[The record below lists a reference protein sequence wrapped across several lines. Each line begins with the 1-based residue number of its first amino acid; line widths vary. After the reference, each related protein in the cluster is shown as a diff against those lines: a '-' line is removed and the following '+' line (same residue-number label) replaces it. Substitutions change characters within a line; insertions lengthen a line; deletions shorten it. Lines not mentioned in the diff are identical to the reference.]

1 MKFFKYTIYLLTFGF
16 LVSACNFL
24 DKEPAKMTQDG
35 YFNSETEA
43 YSFLTGIYAI
53 LGQSSFYGED
63 YLCLVGGDD
72 MQHYGGASTRAPMNR
87 GLICAN
93 TVSSDP
99 AVTALWF
106 TLYAGINRA
115 NIFLENIGKVTEISD
130 DKRKQYISEARF
142 LRAFFYF
149 TLVQNWGDV
158 PFKEN
163 STKGVVNLDIP
174 RTDRQQI
181 YDFIITEMSEAAD
194 KETGGLLSAEA
205 LGKQVGRV
213 SRSAAWAMIARVY
226 LFRAGEHYRQNRP
239 ATQEEQVTYF
249 QKASEYAQ
257 MVMNE
262 NYHELVKNYWDV
274 FIDLCSN
281 EYNSTD
287 KNESIWEV
295 EFAGNGTSDA
305 RTEGR
310 WGNTCGLAG
319 PDLSNN
325 DNIIGSADPG
335 YSYEQIFATPKLYQL
350 YDANGDKERFYWNLA
365 QFKYVEEEKNTG
377 VTGRLFRSKET
388 MEEILGTFG
397 NWGRGTYSYGDP
409 KLDETDPAKPKFLNK
424 GDYYNTSASEDQGLA
439 CAKFRRE
446 YEADKKGKTF
456 TSINFPLMRYS
467 DVLLMVAEAENEANA
482 VPTTLAYNCLNDVRS
497 RAGIATI
504 AEGSLDKDGF
514 RQAVKDERAMEL
526 CFELTRRHDLIRWG
540 EFVDNMKEIPVKYN
554 DSKIWKQINVNP
566 VLNYFSNVDEKYNY
580 FPIPDQEMSV
590 NKKITENN
598 PGW

>member
-1 MKFFKYTIYLLTFGF
+1 MKFFKYTIYLLAIAFS
-16 LVSACNFL
+16 VSACNFL
-24 DKEPAKMTQDG
+24 DKEPAKMTQSG

-43 YSFLTGIYAI
+43 YSFLTGVYAT
-53 LGQSSFYGED
+53 LGQGSFYGED

-72 MQHYGGASTRAPMNR
+72 IQHYGGASTRAPMTK

-99 AVTALWF
+99 AVTALWY

-115 NIFLENIGKVTEISD
+115 NIFLENIDKVSDISAGK
-130 DKRKQYISEARF
+130 KNQYISEARF

-163 STKGVVNLDIP
+163 STKEVVNLDIP

-181 YDFIITEMSEAAD
+181 YDFIIKEMSEAAD
-194 KETGGLLSAEA
+194 KETGGLLSAET

-226 LFRAGEHYRQNRP
+226 LFRAGEHFRQNRP
-239 ATQEEQVTYF
+239 ATQEEEVTYF

-257 MVMNE
+257 KVKTE

-281 EYNSTD
+281 EYNSTE

-325 DNIIGSADPG
+325 ENVIGKADPG

-350 YDANGDKERFYWNLA
+350 YDANKDKKRFYWNLA
-365 QFKYVEEEKNTG
+365 QFKYVEEKKNTG
-377 VTGRLFRSKET
+377 VTGRLFRN
-388 MEEILGTFG
+388 GTKDYIMNELG
-397 NWGRGTYSYGDP
+397 NWGRGTYSYGEPKVDMTDP
-409 KLDETDPAKPKFLNK
+409 KKPVFLNI
-424 GDYYNTSASEDQGLA
+424 GDYDNHTVVEDQGLA

-467 DVLLMVAEAENEANA
+467 DVLLMIAEAENEANPA
-482 VPTTLAYNCLNDVRS
+482 PTKLAYECLNEVRT
-497 RAGIATI
+497 RAGIEEKP
-504 AEGSLDKDGF
+504 EGSLDKDGF

-540 EFVDNMKEIPVKYN
+540 EFVDNMKKIIVKYN

>member
-1 MKFFKYTIYLLTFGF
+1 MKFFRYTIYLLTIGF

-72 MQHYGGASTRAPMNR
+72 IQHYGGASTRAPMTR

-130 DKRKQYISEARF
+130 DKRKQYIAEARF

-226 LFRAGEHYRQNRP
+226 LFRAGEHFRQNRP

-262 NYHELVKNYWDV
+262 NYHDLVDNYWDV

-325 DNIIGSADPG
+325 ENIIGKADPG

-350 YDANGDKERFYWNLA
+350 YTANGDLKRFYWNLA

-377 VTGRLFRSKET
+377 VTGRLFRN
-388 MEEILGTFG
+388 GTKDYIINVLG
-397 NWGRGTYSYGDP
+397 NWGRGTYSYGDA
-409 KLDETDPAKPKFLNK
+409 KVDMTDPKKPVFLNI
-424 GDYYNTSASEDQGLA
+424 GDYDNPTVVEDQGLA

-467 DVLLMVAEAENEANA
+467 DVLLMIAEAENEANA
-482 VPTTLAYNCLNDVRS
+482 VPTTLAYECLNDVRY

-504 AEGSLDKDGF
+504 LEGSLDKDEF

-540 EFVDNMKEIPVKYN
+540 EFVTNMKEIPVKYN

>member
-1 MKFFKYTIYLLTFGF
+1 MKFFKYTIYLLTIGF

-72 MQHYGGASTRAPMNR
+72 IQHYGGASTRAPMNR

-130 DKRKQYISEARF
+130 DKRNQYISEARF

-226 LFRAGEHYRQNRP
+226 MFRAGEHFRQNRP

-249 QKASEYAQ
+249 QKASEYAR

-262 NYHELVKNYWDV
+262 NYHDLVDNYWDV

-325 DNIIGSADPG
+325 ENIIGKADPG

-350 YDANGDKERFYWNLA
+350 YTANGDLKRFYWNLA

-377 VTGRLFRSKET
+377 VTGRLFRN
-388 MEEILGTFG
+388 GTKDYIINVLG
-397 NWGRGTYSYGDP
+397 NWGRGTYSYGDA
-409 KLDETDPAKPKFLNK
+409 KVDMTDPKKPVFLNI
-424 GDYYNTSASEDQGLA
+424 GDYDNPTVVEDQGLA

-467 DVLLMVAEAENEANA
+467 DVLLMIAEAENEANA
-482 VPTTLAYNCLNDVRS
+482 VPTTLAYECLNDVRY

-504 AEGSLDKDGF
+504 PEGSLDKDGF

-540 EFVDNMKEIPVKYN
+540 EFVTNMKEIPVKYN

>member
-1 MKFFKYTIYLLTFGF
+1 MKFFKYTIYLLTIGF

-43 YSFLTGIYAI
+43 YSFLTGIYAT
-53 LGQSSFYGED
+53 LGQTSFYGED

-115 NIFLENIGKVTEISD
+115 NVFLENIGKVTEISD
-130 DKRKQYISEARF
+130 DKRNQYIAEARF

-226 LFRAGEHYRQNRP
+226 MFRAGEHFRQNRP

-262 NYHELVKNYWDV
+262 NYHDLVDNYWDV

-325 DNIIGSADPG
+325 ENIIGKADPG

-350 YDANGDKERFYWNLA
+350 YNANEDKERFYWNLA

-377 VTGRLFRSKET
+377 VTGRLFRNGT
-388 MEEILGTFG
+388 MNYIINVLG
-397 NWGRGTYSYGDP
+397 NWGRGTYSYGEAKVDMTDP
-409 KLDETDPAKPKFLNK
+409 KKPVFLNI
-424 GDYYNTSASEDQGLA
+424 GDYDNHTVVEDQGLA

-514 RQAVKDERAMEL
+514 RQVVKDERAMEL

-540 EFVDNMKEIPVKYN
+540 EFVTNMKEIPVKYN

>member
-1 MKFFKYTIYLLTFGF
+1 MKFFKYTIYLLTIGF

-43 YSFLTGIYAI
+43 YSFLTGIYAT
-53 LGQSSFYGED
+53 LGQTSFYGED

-115 NIFLENIGKVTEISD
+115 NVFLENIGKVTEISD
-130 DKRKQYISEARF
+130 DKRNQYIAEARF

-226 LFRAGEHYRQNRP
+226 MFRAGEHFRQNRP

-262 NYHELVKNYWDV
+262 NYHDLVVNYWDV

-319 PDLSNN
+319 PDLSN
-325 DNIIGSADPG
+325 DENIIGRADPG

-350 YDANGDKERFYWNLA
+350 YTANGDLKRFYWNLA

-377 VTGRLFRSKET
+377 VTGRLFRK
-388 MEEILGTFG
+388 GTKDYIINDLG
-397 NWGRGTYSYGDP
+397 NWGRGTYSYGEAKVDMTDP
-409 KLDETDPAKPKFLNK
+409 KKPVFLNI
-424 GDYYNTSASEDQGLA
+424 GDYENHTVVEDQGLA

-467 DVLLMVAEAENEANA
+467 DVLLMIAEAENEANQA
-482 VPTTLAYNCLNDVRS
+482 PTGLAYKCINKVRN
-497 RAGIATI
+497 RAGISEFAMG
-504 AEGSLDKDGF
+504 EKDYASF
-514 RQAVKDERAMEL
+514 KQAVKDERAMEL

-540 EFVDNMKEIPVKYN
+540 EFVTNMKEIPVKYN
-554 DSKIWKQINVNP
+554 DSKTWKQINVNP

>member
-1 MKFFKYTIYLLTFGF
+1 MKFFKYTIYLLTIGF

-43 YSFLTGIYAI
+43 YSFLTGIYAT
-53 LGQSSFYGED
+53 LGQTSFYGED

-115 NIFLENIGKVTEISD
+115 NVFLENIGKVTEISD
-130 DKRKQYISEARF
+130 DKRNQYIAEARF

-226 LFRAGEHYRQNRP
+226 MFRAGEHFRQNRP

-262 NYHELVKNYWDV
+262 NYHDLVVNYWDV

-325 DNIIGSADPG
+325 ENIIGKADPG

-377 VTGRLFRSKET
+377 VTGRLFRN
-388 MEEILGTFG
+388 GTKDYIINVLG
-397 NWGRGTYSYGDP
+397 NWGRGTYSYGDA
-409 KLDETDPAKPKFLNK
+409 KVDMTDPKKPVFLNI
-424 GDYYNTSASEDQGLA
+424 GDYDNHTVVEDQGLA

-467 DVLLMVAEAENEANA
+467 DVLLMIAEAENEANA

-540 EFVDNMKEIPVKYN
+540 EFVTNMKEIPVKYN
-554 DSKIWKQINVNP
+554 DSKTWKQINVNP
-566 VLNYFSNVDEKYNY
+566 VLDYFSNVEEKYNY

>member
-1 MKFFKYTIYLLTFGF
+1 MKFFKYSICLLSVG
-16 LVSACNFL
+16 LLLSACNFL
-24 DKEPAKMTQDG
+24 EKEPAKLTLDG

-43 YSFLTGIYAI
+43 YSFLTGIYAT

-63 YLCLVGGDD
+63 YLYLVGGDD
-72 MQHYGGASTRAPMNR
+72 IQHYGGASTRAPMTR

-99 AVTALWF
+99 SVTALWF

-115 NIFLENIGKVTEISD
+115 NLFLENIDRVTEFSD
-130 DKRKQYISEARF
+130 DNKKNQYISEARF

-158 PFKEN
+158 PFKDK
-163 STKGVVNLDIP
+163 STNGVVNLDIP

-181 YDFIITEMSEAAD
+181 YDFIIREMSEAAD

-205 LGKQVGRV
+205 TGKHIGRV

-239 ATQEEQVTYF
+239 ATHDEQVTYF

-262 NYHELVKNYWDV
+262 HYHDLAEKYWDV
-274 FIDLCSN
+274 FIDLCSD
-281 EYNSTD
+281 EYNSTG

-295 EFAGNGTSDA
+295 EFAGNGTSDT

-325 DNIIGSADPG
+325 ENIIGKADPG

-350 YDANGDKERFYWNLA
+350 YSANGDKKRFYWNLA
-365 QFKYVEEEKNTG
+365 QFKYMEENKNTG
-377 VTGRLFRSKET
+377 VTGRLFRNGT
-388 MEEILGTFG
+388 MNEILGTFE
-397 NWGRGTYSYGDP
+397 NWGRGTFSYGEAKVDM
-409 KLDETDPAKPKFLNK
+409 TDPNKPVFLNV
-424 GDYYNTSASEDQGLA
+424 GDYDNPTVVEDQGLA
-439 CAKFRRE
+439 CSKFRRE

-467 DVLLMVAEAENEANA
+467 DVLLMIAEAENEANQT
-482 VPTTLAYNCLNDVRS
+482 PTVLAYECINAVRR
-497 RAGIATI
+497 RAGI
-504 AEGSLDKDGF
+504 EEFERGEKDYDSF
-514 RQAVKDERAMEL
+514 KQAVKDERAMEL

-540 EFVDNMKEIPVKYN
+540 EFVENMKEIPVKYN

>member
-1 MKFFKYTIYLLTFGF
+1 MKFFKYTIYLLTIGF

-72 MQHYGGASTRAPMNR
+72 IQHYGGASTRAPMNR

-130 DKRKQYISEARF
+130 DKRNQYISEARF

-226 LFRAGEHYRQNRP
+226 LFRAGEHFRQNRP

-249 QKASEYAQ
+249 QKASEYAR

-262 NYHELVKNYWDV
+262 NYHDLVDNYWDV

-325 DNIIGSADPG
+325 ENIIGKADPG

-350 YDANGDKERFYWNLA
+350 YTANGDLKRFYWNLA

-377 VTGRLFRSKET
+377 VTGRLFRN
-388 MEEILGTFG
+388 GTKDYIINVLG
-397 NWGRGTYSYGDP
+397 NWGRGTYSYGDA
-409 KLDETDPAKPKFLNK
+409 KVDMTDPKKPVFLNI
-424 GDYYNTSASEDQGLA
+424 GDYDNPTVVEDQGLA

-467 DVLLMVAEAENEANA
+467 DVLLMIAEAENEANA
-482 VPTTLAYNCLNDVRS
+482 VPTTLAYECLNDVRY

-504 AEGSLDKDGF
+504 PEGSLDKDGF

-540 EFVDNMKEIPVKYN
+540 EFVTNMKEIPVKYN

>member
-1 MKFFKYTIYLLTFGF
+1 MKFFKYTIYLLTIGF

-43 YSFLTGIYAI
+43 YSFLTGIYAT
-53 LGQSSFYGED
+53 LGQTSFYGED

-115 NIFLENIGKVTEISD
+115 NVFLENIGKVTEISD
-130 DKRKQYISEARF
+130 DKRNQYIAEARF

-174 RTDRQQI
+174 RTERQQI

-226 LFRAGEHYRQNRP
+226 MFRAGEHFRQNRP

-262 NYHELVKNYWDV
+262 NYHDLVVNYWDV

-325 DNIIGSADPG
+325 ENIIGKADPG

-377 VTGRLFRSKET
+377 VTGRLFRN
-388 MEEILGTFG
+388 GTKDYIINVLG
-397 NWGRGTYSYGDP
+397 NWGRGTYSYGDA
-409 KLDETDPAKPKFLNK
+409 KVDMTDPKKPVFLNI
-424 GDYYNTSASEDQGLA
+424 GDYDNHTVVEDQGLA

-467 DVLLMVAEAENEANA
+467 DVLLMIAEAENEANQA
-482 VPTTLAYNCLNDVRS
+482 PTDLAYKCINKVRS
-497 RAGIATI
+497 RAGIS
-504 AEGSLDKDGF
+504 EFVMGEKDYASF
-514 RQAVKDERAMEL
+514 KQAVKDERAMEL

-540 EFVDNMKEIPVKYN
+540 EFVTNMKEIPVKYN
-554 DSKIWKQINVNP
+554 DSKTWKQINVNP
-566 VLNYFSNVDEKYNY
+566 VLDYFSNVEEKYNY

>member
-1 MKFFKYTIYLLTFGF
+1 MKFFKYTIYLLTIGF

-43 YSFLTGIYAI
+43 YSFLTGIYAT
-53 LGQSSFYGED
+53 LGQTSFYGED

-93 TVSSDP
+93 TVPSDP

-130 DKRKQYISEARF
+130 DKRNQYIAEARF

-226 LFRAGEHYRQNRP
+226 MFRAGEHFRQNRP

-262 NYHELVKNYWDV
+262 NYHDLVVNYWDV

-325 DNIIGSADPG
+325 ENIIGKADPG

-350 YDANGDKERFYWNLA
+350 YEANGDKKRFYWNLA

-377 VTGRLFRSKET
+377 VTGRLFRK
-388 MEEILGTFG
+388 GTKDYIINDLG
-397 NWGRGTYSYGDP
+397 NWGRGTYSYGEAKVDMTDP
-409 KLDETDPAKPKFLNK
+409 KKPVFLNI
-424 GDYYNTSASEDQGLA
+424 GDYDNHTDVEDQGLA

-540 EFVDNMKEIPVKYN
+540 EFVTNMKEIPVKYN
-554 DSKIWKQINVNP
+554 DSKKWKQINVNP
-566 VLNYFSNVDEKYNY
+566 VLDYFSKVDEKYNY

>member
-1 MKFFKYTIYLLTFGF
+1 MKFFKYTIYLLTIGF

-43 YSFLTGIYAI
+43 YSFLTGIYAT
-53 LGQSSFYGED
+53 LGQTSFYGED

-130 DKRKQYISEARF
+130 DKRNQYIAEARF

-226 LFRAGEHYRQNRP
+226 MFRAGEHFRQNRP

-262 NYHELVKNYWDV
+262 NYHDLVDKYWDV

-325 DNIIGSADPG
+325 ENIIGKADPG

-350 YDANGDKERFYWNLA
+350 YEANKDKERFYWNLA

-377 VTGRLFRSKET
+377 VTGRLFRN
-388 MEEILGTFG
+388 GTKDYIINVLG
-397 NWGRGTYSYGDP
+397 NWGRGTYSYGDA
-409 KLDETDPAKPKFLNK
+409 KVDMTDPKKPVFLNI
-424 GDYYNTSASEDQGLA
+424 GDYDNHTVVEDQGLA

-467 DVLLMVAEAENEANA
+467 DVLLMIAEAENEANQA
-482 VPTTLAYNCLNDVRS
+482 PTGLAYKCINMVRN
-497 RAGIATI
+497 RAGISEFAMG
-504 AEGSLDKDGF
+504 EKDYASF
-514 RQAVKDERAMEL
+514 KQAVKDERAMEL

-540 EFVDNMKEIPVKYN
+540 EFVTNMKEIPVKYN

>member
-1 MKFFKYTIYLLTFGF
+1 MKFFKYTIYLLTIGF

-72 MQHYGGASTRAPMNR
+72 IQHYGGASTRAPMTR

-130 DKRKQYISEARF
+130 DKRKQYIAEARF

-226 LFRAGEHYRQNRP
+226 LFRAGEHFRQNRP

-262 NYHELVKNYWDV
+262 NYHDLVDNYWDV

-325 DNIIGSADPG
+325 ENIIGKADPG

-350 YDANGDKERFYWNLA
+350 YTANGDLKRFYWNLA

-377 VTGRLFRSKET
+377 VTGRLFRN
-388 MEEILGTFG
+388 GTKDYIINVLG
-397 NWGRGTYSYGDP
+397 NWGRGTYSYGDA
-409 KLDETDPAKPKFLNK
+409 KVDMTDPKKPVFLNI
-424 GDYYNTSASEDQGLA
+424 GDYDNPTVVEDQGLA

-467 DVLLMVAEAENEANA
+467 DVLLMIAEAENEANA
-482 VPTTLAYNCLNDVRS
+482 VPTTLAYECLNDVRY

-504 AEGSLDKDGF
+504 LEGSLDKDEF

-540 EFVDNMKEIPVKYN
+540 EFVTNMKEIPVKYN